1 MFASGRCTRGIL
13 RPRRPESG
21 QKLLK
26 NAQTHSLS
34 VRKVRN
40 NYYTSP
46 EVIWVISGPYHILV
60 VVDQAGDK
68 RVTNFCHGICHA
80 RQNRVIL
87 AVQSPMMTIPAA
99 DGLSTPIDS
108 TTSIVRLFWDDLKA
122 KSRVTKPCHDLSHIC
137 HVTNMT
143 YEWIWHVEMFKY
155 D

>member
-1 MFASGRCTRGIL
+1 M
-13 RPRRPESG
+13 
-21 QKLLK
+21 
-26 NAQTHSLS
+26 
-34 VRKVRN
+34 
-40 NYYTSP
+40 
-46 EVIWVISGPYHILV
+46 
-60 VVDQAGDK
+60 VDQAGDK

-108 TTSIVRLFWDDLKA
+108 TTNIVRLFWDDLKA

-143 YEWIWHVEMFKY
+143 YEWI
-155 D
+155 